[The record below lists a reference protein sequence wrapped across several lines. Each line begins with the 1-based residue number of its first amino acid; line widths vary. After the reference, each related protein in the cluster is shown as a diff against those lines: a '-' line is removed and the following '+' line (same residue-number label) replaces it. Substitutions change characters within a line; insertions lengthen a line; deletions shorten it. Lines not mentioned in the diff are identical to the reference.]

1 MKQQIADIV
10 KIKKIREE
18 SAFNEMKRREQI
30 LEQAIKKLEEK
41 EKELLDYKEW
51 RIKEENR
58 LYNNILKKKV
68 YVKDIDSLK
77 LEIIHNKIKEED
89 YVKARDDAQQEKE
102 NAYDAY
108 MDAKKGYSQAVV
120 NTEKTGE
127 ILTIVTE
134 EEAFE
139 ADRAEEGEMEEQA
152 TSVSIGPREEWEN

>member
-10 KIKKIREE
+10 RIKKIREE
-18 SAFNEMKRREQI
+18 SAFNEMKRCEQI
-30 LEQAIKKLEEK
+30 LEQAIKKVEEK
-41 EKELLDYKEW
+41 EKELLDYQEW

-77 LEIIHNKIKEED
+77 LEIIHNKAKEED
-89 YVKARDDAQQEKE
+89 YVKAHNDALQEKE
-102 NAYDAY
+102 NAHDAY
-108 MDAKKGYSQAVV
+108 LESKKNYSQAVI

-127 ILTIVTE
+127 ILTVVTE

-139 ADRAEEGEMEEQA
+139 ADRAEESEMEEQA
-152 TSVSIGPREEWEN
+152 TSVSIGPREEWED

>member
-1 MKQQIADIV
+1 MSVFSVTHFYSSI
-10 KIKKIREE
+10 
-18 SAFNEMKRREQI
+18 
-30 LEQAIKKLEEK
+30 EK
-41 EKELLDYKEW
+41 EKELLDYQEW

-77 LEIIHNKIKEED
+77 LEIIHNKEQEQD
-89 YVKARDDAQQEKE
+89 YVKARDDALQEKE
-102 NAYDAY
+102 NAHDAY
-108 MDAKKGYSQAVV
+108 MDSKKDYSQAVI

-127 ILTIVTE
+127 ILTVVTE

-139 ADRAEEGEMEEQA
+139 AERTEEGEMEEQA

>member
-30 LEQAIKKLEEK
+30 LEQAIKKVEEK
-41 EKELLDYKEW
+41 EKELLDYQEW

-77 LEIIHNKIKEED
+77 LEIIHNKEQEQD
-89 YVKARDDAQQEKE
+89 YVKARDDALQEKE
-102 NAYDAY
+102 NAHDAY
-108 MDAKKGYSQAVV
+108 MDSKKDYSQAVI

-127 ILTIVTE
+127 ILTVVTE

-139 ADRAEEGEMEEQA
+139 AERAEEGEMEEQA

>member
-30 LEQAIKKLEEK
+30 LEQATKKVEEK
-41 EKELLDYKEW
+41 EKELLDYQEW

-77 LEIIHNKIKEED
+77 LEIIHNKEQEQD
-89 YVKARDDAQQEKE
+89 YVKARDDALQEKE
-102 NAYDAY
+102 NAHDAY
-108 MDAKKGYSQAVV
+108 MDSKKDYSQAVI

-127 ILTIVTE
+127 ILTVVTE

-139 ADRAEEGEMEEQA
+139 AERTEEGEMEEQA

>member
-1 MKQQIADIV
+1 MKQQISEIV

-30 LEQAIKKLEEK
+30 LEQAIKKVEEK

-77 LEIIHNKIKEED
+77 LEIIHNKEKEED
-89 YVKARDDAQQEKE
+89 YVKARDDALQEKE
-102 NAYDAY
+102 NAHDAY
-108 MDAKKGYSQAVV
+108 LDSKKDYSQAVI

-134 EEAFE
+134 EETFE
-139 ADRAEEGEMEEQA
+139 AERAEEGEMEEQA
-152 TSVSIGPREEWEN
+152 TSVSIGPREEWEK